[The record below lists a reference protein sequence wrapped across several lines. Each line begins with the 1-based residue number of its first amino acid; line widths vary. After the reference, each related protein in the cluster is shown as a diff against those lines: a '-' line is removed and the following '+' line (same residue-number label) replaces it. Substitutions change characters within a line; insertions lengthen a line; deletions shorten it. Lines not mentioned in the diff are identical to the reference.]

1 MYIKK
6 LFSLESQ
13 KKFQVL
19 FSSES
24 EAEAY
29 KALNKN
35 IEILLFEASFYV
47 YIKLIC
53 PRMTPK
59 LDAKVI
65 VHSRNA
71 DLVIFIV

>member
-24 EAEAY
+24 EAEDY

-35 IEILLFEASFYV
+35 TEILLFEASFYV

-53 PRMTPK
+53 P
-59 LDAKVI
+59 
-65 VHSRNA
+65 
-71 DLVIFIV
+71 